1 MGRVDVLRKFTFFWR
16 GDMGLALTLPS
27 KNKTSAIAVK
37 NYPKEDITFLVL
49 SKFASFFNFL
59 RILCAALSA

>member
-16 GDMGLALTLPS
+16 GGDMGLALTLPS

-37 NYPKEDITFLVL
+37 NHPKEDITFLVL
-49 SKFASFFNFL
+49 SKFASFF
-59 RILCAALSA
+59 

>member
-1 MGRVDVLRKFTFFWR
+1 MRFQSTRWNGESRCIKKVYIFLEG

-49 SKFASFFNFL
+49 NKFASFF
-59 RILCAALSA
+59 